1 MARASSWVSRSVTS
15 GARRVPPALV
25 GHSKS
30 KATYASTVL
39 SRSVFMTSTKVG
51 TMPDLLLT
59 SVVGSYPQP
68 DWLVDRAMLSS
79 RLPPR
84 TRALE
89 IWRVA
94 PGRGARRRVPAGD
107 HDPNHQ
113 GDAAG
118 TLHHVAAGAGRLLPR
133 RRGAGDGAGGSR
145 QRRGAR
151 PVCGRCGRG
160 P

>member
-1 MARASSWVSRSVTS
+1 MGRASSWVSRSVTS
-15 GARRVPPALV
+15 GARRVPPPLV

-68 DWLVDRAMLSS
+68 DWLVDRAMLGS

-84 TRALE
+84 TRARE

-94 PGRGARRRVPAGD
+94 PEYLEQAQAHATGLAIPDLYRAGID
-107 HDPNHQ
+107 
-113 GDAAG
+113 
-118 TLHHVAAGAGRLLPR
+118 TLTDRE
-133 RRGAGDGAGGSR
+133 
-145 QRRGAR
+145 
-151 PVCGRCGRG
+151 
-160 P
+160 

>member
-1 MARASSWVSRSVTS
+1 MARASSSVSRSVTS

-30 KATYASTVL
+30 KARNASTVL
-39 SRSVFMTSTKVG
+39 SRNVFMTSTKVG

-68 DWLVDRAMLSS
+68 DWLVDHAMLGS

-94 PGRGARRRVPAGD
+94 PEYLQQAQD
-107 HDPNHQ
+107 
-113 GDAAG
+113 DATVLAIRDLERAG
-118 TLHHVAAGAGRLLPR
+118 TDIITDPEIPR
-133 RRGAGDGAGGSR
+133 ERYPTPLSTSLQAHT
-145 QRRGAR
+145 
-151 PVCGRCGRG
+151 P
-160 P
+160 

>member
-39 SRSVFMTSTKVG
+39 SRSVFMTSTKGG

-68 DWLVDRAMLSS
+68 DWLFDRARLGSP
-79 RLPPR
+79 LPPR
-84 TRALE
+84 TRARE
-89 IWRVA
+89 ISPVA
-94 PGRGARRRVPAGD
+94 PDALEETPEHIRV
-107 HDPNHQ
+107 
-113 GDAAG
+113 
-118 TLHHVAAGAGRLLPR
+118 
-133 RRGAGDGAGGSR
+133 AGDG
-145 QRRGAR
+145 
-151 PVCGRCGRG
+151 VM
-160 P
+160 

>member
-68 DWLVDRAMLSS
+68 DWLGDHAMLGS

-94 PGRGARRRVPAGD
+94 PEYLAQAHGDTPVLAVRDLGRARIAIITHAEIP
-107 HDPNHQ
+107 P
-113 GDAAG
+113 
-118 TLHHVAAGAGRLLPR
+118 T
-133 RRGAGDGAGGSR
+133 S
-145 QRRGAR
+145 
-151 PVCGRCGRG
+151 
-160 P
+160 

>member
-15 GARRVPPALV
+15 GARRVPPPLV

-68 DWLVDRAMLSS
+68 DWLVDRAMLGS

-89 IWRVA
+89 IWRGRPRYPEPAHDQA
-94 PGRGARRRVPAGD
+94 PG
-107 HDPNHQ
+107 
-113 GDAAG
+113 AADTG
-118 TLHHVAAGAGRLLPR
+118 PR
-133 RRGAGDGAGGSR
+133 
-145 QRRGAR
+145 
-151 PVCGRCGRG
+151 
-160 P
+160 